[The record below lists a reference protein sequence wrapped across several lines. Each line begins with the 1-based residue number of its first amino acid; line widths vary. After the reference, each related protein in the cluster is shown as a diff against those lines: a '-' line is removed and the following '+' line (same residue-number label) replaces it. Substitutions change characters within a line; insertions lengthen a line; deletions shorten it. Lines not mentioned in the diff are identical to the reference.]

1 MGFKGLNPQHLPSGE
16 AWDTGDPVGGDV
28 CSESGD
34 VCSEGGDVGITG
46 ALRIPKP
53 QQKLAS
59 F

>member
-16 AWDTGDPVGGDV
+16 AWDTGDPEG
-28 CSESGD
+28 GD